1 MFLALMAISLCHIIM
16 EKKGHIAEDEDIL
29 FYYGIALTDVRQAL
43 STGSPAPNDALV
55 AGVMG
60 LMASDV

>member
-1 MFLALMAISLCHIIM
+1 M